1 MNSIKII
8 LNNYPIFS
16 MIISILLFLG
26 LNQLGT
32 LIFRNKS
39 IHNIVSEISSIE
51 YQKIIIA
58 GNFIVSIV
66 LVPFLLVLN
75 SYILFALVIILGG
88 TIGFLYNFLITDIG
102 HLEKKHHVF
111 AGIVIPLVA
120 VLNLGVV
127 VYATNRFISQLEVAN
142 QHNPWVVSVVFAAAV
157 ILPAIIDKLRR

>member
-1 MNSIKII
+1 MVKKIELQEKGWSEKEIKEAEALVEEDRKHDSHYAKILFWSALLVII
-8 LNNYPIFS
+8 
-16 MIISILLFLG
+16 
-26 LNQLGT
+26 
-32 LIFRNKS
+32 
-39 IHNIVSEISSIE
+39 V
-51 YQKIIIA
+51 

-142 QHNPWVVSVVFAAAV
+142 QHNPWVVSIVFATAV
-157 ILPAIIDKLRR
+157 ILPAIIDKLRK